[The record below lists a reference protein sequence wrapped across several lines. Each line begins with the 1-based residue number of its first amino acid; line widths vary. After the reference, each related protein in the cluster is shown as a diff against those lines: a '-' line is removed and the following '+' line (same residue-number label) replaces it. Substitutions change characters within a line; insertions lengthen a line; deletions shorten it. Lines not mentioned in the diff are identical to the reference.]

1 MSDALTGMKTIWK
14 TTWLV
19 AGLGALALVSFGCNR
34 AEAQEA
40 SKPVHPSETA
50 APELTVYKEDFA
62 LVHENRV
69 VDLTQGTNQV
79 RLNDVSRQ
87 LDPNTVS
94 FTPPTGTDV
103 IATTYDLG
111 VGSETGLIRR
121 LAGKPVELIWASN
134 NGHEGDRLKG
144 ILEPNA
150 GGGFLIRSEGKIYV
164 NPPGTLVA
172 PSDPDIATQPG
183 LAVQLSS
190 DAARKTEMP
199 MSYLTR
205 GMSWNA
211 DYTAH
216 LNSANS
222 TMRLECWATVTNTTG
237 IPYRDAHVTFVTG
250 SPNRAV
256 QDIEADRPV
265 DGRIAVSE
273 LAAKA
278 PAATPPAPMTP
289 AAIGELY
296 EYKSTGPATI
306 GVDQMSRVRMMETK
320 TVPVRFDY
328 SVRLPNLSPWYT
340 APANDRIGAQLA
352 IKFENKAQNGLGM
365 PLPGGGI
372 RFFEGDGSTD
382 RYTGADTLGDT
393 PQDASVGLT
402 VSKVFDV
409 YGTTLPVKTQRLDK
423 HHVRHTVHLTLHN
436 AKGSTVV
443 VRVVQGLDGDA
454 WKFASGTRPEAPE
467 NSLRQWRI
475 TVPAHGEQTLEASFD
490 TRI

>member
-1 MSDALTGMKTIWK
+1 MKTIWK
-14 TTWLV
+14 TTWL
-19 AGLGALALVSFGCNR
+19 ASGLGALALASTACNR
-34 AEAQEA
+34 AEAQE
-40 SKPVHPSETA
+40 TA
-50 APELTVYKEDFA
+50 KRLYQPDTTAPELTVYKEDFA
-62 LVHENRV
+62 LVHENRA
-69 VDLTQGTNQV
+69 VDLAQGANQI
-79 RLNDVSRQ
+79 RLNDVSRK
-87 LDPNTVS
+87 LDPNTVT
-94 FTPPTGTDV
+94 FAPPSGTDV

-111 VGSETGLIRR
+111 VGSDAGLIQR
-121 LAGKPVELIWASN
+121 LSGKPVELIWASN

-150 GGGFLIRSEGKIYV
+150 GGGFLIRADGKIYV

-172 PSDPDIATQPG
+172 PSDPDVATQPG

-190 DAARKTEMP
+190 NASGKKEMP

-216 LNSANS
+216 LNSADS

-237 IPYRDAHVTFVTG
+237 IPYRNAQITFVTG

-256 QDIEADRPV
+256 QSMNF
-265 DGRIAVSE
+265 DGRVAGRLE
-273 LAAKA
+273 FREAAKA
-278 PAATPPAPMTP
+278 TSDTPAAAPMTP
-289 AAIGELY
+289 VAVGELY

-328 SVRLPNLSPWYT
+328 SVRLPNLSPWYS
-340 APANDRIGAQLA
+340 APGNDRIGAQLA
-352 IKFENKAQNGLGM
+352 IKFENNAKNGLGM

-372 RFFEGDGSTD
+372 RFFEGDGATD

-409 YGTTLPVKTQRLDK
+409 YGTTLPVKTQRVDK
-423 HHVRHTVHLTLHN
+423 HHMRHTVHLTLHN
-436 AKGSTVV
+436 AKPNAVI
-443 VRVVQGLDGDA
+443 VRVVQGLDGGS
-454 WKFASGTRPEAPE
+454 WKFAAGTRPEAPE
-467 NSLRQWRI
+467 NSLRQWRL
-475 TVPAHGEQTLEASFD
+475 TVPAHGEQTLEASFE
-490 TRI
+490 THV